1 MQPGKLSEI
10 IAIQSLSATQS
21 ASGAQVQSWATTI
34 NTRAN
39 LRSQSGLRR
48 NQQAIISDSD
58 ISTVIVIFRIRR
70 RPGVTDSM
78 RIVNRSLIYDIKACV
93 PTDKRD
99 FIDLH
104 CEKVS

>member
-1 MQPGKLSEI
+1 MQPGKLNER
-10 IAIQSLSATQS
+10 IAIQSLSSAQS
-21 ASGAQVQSWATTI
+21 SSGAQVQTWTTII

-39 LRSQSGLRR
+39 LKNQSGRQVLE
-48 NQQAIISDSD
+48 SDSD
-58 ISTVIVIFRIRR
+58 VSLVKVIFRIRR